1 MFTRTATDTDLDTHT
16 QKQSQTHTY
25 HTLGQEHHTD
35 INYSRHIAT
44 HTQNTS
50 KHFSP

>member
-16 QKQSQTHTY
+16 ETVTDTHIP
-25 HTLGQEHHTD
+25 HTRAGTPH
-35 INYSRHIAT
+35 RHKLQQA
-44 HTQNTS
+44 HSNTQNTS

>member
-44 HTQNTS
+44 HKTQANTFRL
-50 KHFSP
+50 K